1 MNLDLNGPAHIVVL
15 AATLSS
21 LVVKGGL
28 TEESLQVQG
37 NSYAMHSPL
46 FELPVYLGLGL
57 VCGGVSVLF
66 SFLRDSFTELYDGK
80 SWAKGLPVVRI
91 SPLIRPILGGTLCGL
106 AALAFP
112 QTLFSSYST
121 LDSLIAGNDMLPVS
135 LLVTLLVVKLILTSF
150 SLSSGLVGG
159 VFAPSLFVHNDFIL
173 INSHYFSSLELQQER
188 HTNSSLFA
196 QSPF

>member
-1 MNLDLNGPAHIVVL
+1 MIPSTPFFLPCKLSSVVL

-57 VCGGVSVLF
+57 ICGGVSVLF
-66 SFLRDSFTELYDGK
+66 SFLRDSFSELFEGK
-80 SWAKGLPVVRI
+80 VWAKDLPASSI
-91 SPLIRPILGGTLCGL
+91 QPFIRPLLGGTLCGL
-106 AALAFP
+106 AALVFP

-121 LDSLIAGNDMLPVS
+121 LDSLIAGKDMLPVS
-135 LLVTLLVVKLILTSF
+135 LLSTLLLVKLVLTSF

-159 VFAPSLFVHNDFIL
+159 VFAPSLFVTL
-173 INSHYFSSLELQQER
+173 IAPKVLNFLLS
-188 HTNSSLFA
+188 FA
-196 QSPF
+196 M